1 MEAGMNFEAA
11 TNPEQASLR
20 SRIVSLRSSQPALR
34 ARDAAA
40 SLGVSEAELVAA
52 GCGETATRLQGPW
65 GALVAGLQAVG
76 PVMALTRNEYAVHEK
91 HGTYN
96 NVSMS
101 GNSGLVLNPDIDL
114 RIFYDRWHHGFA
126 VAEETRSGPR
136 RSLQIFDSDG
146 TAVHKVYAVAA
157 SDIAALDALIERHR
171 SGDKSSDLAVTP
183 RAAAKPN
190 AAGGADAA
198 SLRRRWDAL
207 QDTHD
212 FFPML
217 RDLKLDRLDAF
228 RLVEGVYTEA
238 ATADSFRRAL
248 EMAAAESV
256 PIMVFVGS
264 PGVIQIHGGPVANL
278 REDGPWFN
286 VLDPG
291 FNLHLRMDGIAAS
304 WIVRKPSRDGIVT
317 SLEIFDS
324 EGRQIAWLF
333 GQRKPGEP
341 ELSAWRRIVERLPRM
356 IAQ

>member
-1 MEAGMNFEAA
+1 MNLEAA
-11 TNPEQASLR
+11 TNHQQASLR
-20 SRIVSLRSSQPALR
+20 SRIISLRSAQPALR

-52 GCGETATRLQGPW
+52 GCGETATRLEGPW
-65 GALVAGLQAVG
+65 GQLVAGLQAVG

-101 GNSGLVLNPDIDL
+101 GNSGLVLDPDIDL

-136 RSLQIFDSDG
+136 RSLQFFDSDG
-146 TAVHKVYAVAA
+146 TAVHKVYAVSA
-157 SDIAALDALIERHR
+157 SNIAAFDALIERHR
-171 SGDKSSDLAVTP
+171 SADQSSDLAVTP
-183 RAAAKPN
+183 RAAAKAK

-198 SLRRRWDAL
+198 SLRKRWDAL

-228 RLVEGVYTEA
+228 RLVEGDYTEKA
-238 ATADSFRRAL
+238 AGDSFRKAL

-256 PIMVFVGS
+256 PVMVFVGS

-278 REDGPWFN
+278 KEVGPWFN

-341 ELSAWRRIVERLPRM
+341 ELSAWRQIVDRLPRL
-356 IAQ
+356 ARQ

>member
-1 MEAGMNFEAA
+1 MNLEAA
-11 TNPEQASLR
+11 TNPEQANLR
-20 SRIVSLRSSQPALR
+20 SRIISLRSAQPALR

-52 GCGETATRLQGPW
+52 GCGETATRLKGPW
-65 GALVAGLQAVG
+65 GELVAGLQAVG
-76 PVMALTRNEYAVHEK
+76 PVMALTRNEFAVHEK

-101 GNSGLVLNPDIDL
+101 GNSGLVLDPDIDL

-136 RSLQIFDSDG
+136 RSLQFFDSDG
-146 TAVHKVYAVAA
+146 TAVHKVYAVSA
-157 SDIAALDALIERHR
+157 SDIAAWDALIERHR
-171 SGDKSSDLAVTP
+171 SADRSSDLAVAP
-183 RAAAKPN
+183 RAAAKAK

-217 RDLKLDRLDAF
+217 RELKLDRLDAF
-228 RLVEGVYTEA
+228 RLVEGDYTEPA
-238 ATADSFRRAL
+238 AGDSFRKAL

-278 REDGPWFN
+278 KEVGPWFN

-341 ELSAWRRIVERLPRM
+341 ELSAWRQIVDRLPRM
-356 IAQ
+356 IRQ